1 MARKTKKNHRTKT
14 TKKKPRR
21 KTLRELHQERERII
35 SVGRLPTM
43 MLLPPVNWG

>member
-1 MARKTKKNHRTKT
+1 MASKRKRKAKA
-14 TKKKPRR
+14 KKPRR
-21 KTLRELHQERERII
+21 KTLRELHQERERIV